1 MSTVP
6 NDVAGQYRPAIVN
19 KVKLRLVPFL
29 ALLYVIAFI
38 DRANVGYAAL
48 DMNADLGISQ
58 AQFGLIAG
66 LFSIGYFV
74 FEVPSNMLMRK
85 VGARRWIARILFS
98 WGAVA
103 VATGFVHN
111 FTQLAIARV
120 ILGVAEAGFFPCVIL
135 YLSYWFP
142 ERERARVV
150 AQFMVA
156 LPVATLIAG
165 PLSGLILDHVHWFGV
180 SGWRW
185 VFIIEGL
192 PAVLLGLVTLFLLT
206 DTPQQAKWLSADD
219 KAWLTATLEAENA
232 AKTARNQRTGF
243 WRSLAGWR
251 TLALALIY
259 YSKSVAI
266 YVLAFFTP
274 QIISGLEDNLSNTMV
289 GVLSALPYGV
299 AAMFMVWWA
308 RRSDR
313 TRERRWHVALP
324 LFVAAA
330 GLCAMPLADNSITLS
345 LLLLTVVTVAVY
357 ATYGPFW
364 SLPSLFMT
372 GSAAAVGMASI
383 NSIANLGGFVG
394 PYGFGAL
401 QSATGGNN
409 LGLALVAAVLIISG
423 LLVVRLR
430 FVRDAEATLRA
441 PVDTGHDRTPT
452 PATAADTSR

>member
-1 MSTVP
+1 MSIHP
-6 NDVAGQYRPAIVN
+6 NDVAGQYRPTVVN
-19 KVKLRLVPFL
+19 KIKMRLVPFL

-48 DMNADLGISQ
+48 EMNDDLGITS

-66 LFSIGYFV
+66 LFSVGYFL

-103 VATGFVHN
+103 VATGFVHD
-111 FTQLAIARV
+111 FTQLAAARV
-120 ILGVAEAGFFPCVIL
+120 VLGIAEAGFFPCVIL
-135 YLSYWFP
+135 YLSQWFP

-165 PLSGLILDHVHWFGV
+165 PLSGVILDHVHWLGV
-180 SGWRW
+180 ASWRW
-185 VFIIEGL
+185 VFILEGI
-192 PAVLLGLVTLFLLT
+192 PAVVLGFVTLFLLT
-206 DTPQQAKWLSADD
+206 DSPQSARWLDSDE
-219 KAWLTATLEAENA
+219 KEWLTRTLEAENA
-232 AKTARNQRTGF
+232 AKEARHRQPGF

-274 QIISGLEDNLSNTMV
+274 QIVEGMQDSLSHTAV
-289 GVLSALPYGV
+289 GVLSALPYAV
-299 AAMFMVWWA
+299 AAVFMVWWA

-324 LFVAAA
+324 LFTAAT
-330 GLCAMPLADNSITLS
+330 GLCAMALVQDSLVLS
-345 LLLLTVVTVAVY
+345 LLLLTVITVAVY

-372 GSAAAVGMASI
+372 GPAAAVGMASI

-401 QSATGGNN
+401 EDATGNVYS
-409 LGLALVAAVLIISG
+409 GLAVVAAVLVVSG

-430 FVRDAEATLRA
+430 FVREAEATARSTSA
-441 PVDTGHDRTPT
+441 PIP
-452 PATAADTSR
+452 ADTAKTTADNAV

>member
-1 MSTVP
+1 MSIHP
-6 NDVAGQYRPAIVN
+6 NDVAGQYRPAVVN
-19 KVKLRLVPFL
+19 KIKIRLVPFL

-48 DMNADLGISQ
+48 EMNADLGITST
-58 AQFGLIAG
+58 QFGLIAG

-85 VGARRWIARILFS
+85 VGARRWIARILVS

-111 FTQLAIARV
+111 FTQLAAVRV
-120 ILGVAEAGFFPCVIL
+120 ILGIAEAGFFPCVIL
-135 YLSYWFP
+135 YLSQWFP

-165 PLSGLILDHVHWFGV
+165 PLSGLILDHVHWLGV
-180 SGWRW
+180 SSWRW
-185 VFIIEGL
+185 VFILEGV
-192 PAVLLGLVTLFLLT
+192 PAVLLGLATLFLLT
-206 DTPQQAKWLSADD
+206 DSPQSAR
-219 KAWLTATLEAENA
+219 WLTADEKQWLSRTLEKENA
-232 AKTARNQRTGF
+232 AKEARHRQVGF

-274 QIISGLEDNLSNTMV
+274 QIVNGLQDSLSNTSV
-289 GVLSALPYGV
+289 GLLSALPYAV
-299 AAMFMVWWA
+299 AAVFMVWWA

-313 TRERRWHVALP
+313 LRERRWHVAIP
-324 LFVAAA
+324 LFIAAA
-330 GLCAMPLADNSITLS
+330 GLCAMVLVEDSLVLS
-345 LLLLTVVTVAVY
+345 LLLLTVITVAVY

-401 QSATGGNN
+401 ESATGSIYT
-409 LGLALVAAVLIISG
+409 GLAIVAAVLVVSG

-430 FVRDAEATLRA
+430 FVREAEATVRSASA
-441 PVDTGHDRTPT
+441 PDRTGLPK
-452 PATAADTSR
+452 ATAHDAA

>member
-6 NDVAGQYRPAIVN
+6 NDVAGQYRPAVVN
-19 KVKLRLVPFL
+19 KIKIRLVPFL
-29 ALLYVIAFI
+29 ALLYIIAFI

-48 DMNADLGISQ
+48 DMNADLGITQ
-58 AQFGLIAG
+58 TQFGLVAG

-120 ILGVAEAGFFPCVIL
+120 VLGIAEAGFFPCVIL

-165 PLSGLILDHVHWFGV
+165 PVSGLILDHVHWFGV
-180 SGWRW
+180 SSWRW

-192 PAVLLGLVTLFLLT
+192 PAVLLGLATLFLLV
-206 DTPQQAKWLSADD
+206 DSPQKAKWLSSDD
-219 KAWLTATLEAENA
+219 KAWLAATLDAENA
-232 AKTARNQRTGF
+232 AKAARSEHAGF

-274 QIISGLEDNLSNTMV
+274 QIVSGLEKNLSNTMV

-299 AAMFMVWWA
+299 AAVFMVWWA

-330 GLCAMPLADNSITLS
+330 GLCAMPLAGNSITLS

-401 QSATGGNN
+401 QGATGGNT
-409 LGLALVAAVLIISG
+409 LGLALVAVVLVVSAF
-423 LLVVRLR
+423 LVVRLR
-430 FVRDAEATLRA
+430 FVRDAEAALRTNA
-441 PVDTGHDRTPT
+441 RAQPTPT
-452 PATAADTSR
+452 TSTADTSR

>member
-1 MSTVP
+1 MSIHP
-6 NDVAGQYRPAIVN
+6 NDVAGQYRPTVVN
-19 KVKLRLVPFL
+19 KIKMRLVPFL

-48 DMNADLGISQ
+48 EMNDDLGITS

-66 LFSIGYFV
+66 LFSVGYFL

-103 VATGFVHN
+103 VATGFVHD
-111 FTQLAIARV
+111 FTQLAAARV
-120 ILGVAEAGFFPCVIL
+120 ILGIAEAGFFPCVIL
-135 YLSYWFP
+135 YLSQWFP

-165 PLSGLILDHVHWFGV
+165 PLSGVILDHVHWLGV
-180 SGWRW
+180 ASWRW
-185 VFIIEGL
+185 VFILEGI
-192 PAVLLGLVTLFLLT
+192 PAVLLGFVTLFLLT
-206 DTPQQAKWLSADD
+206 DSPQSARWLDSDE
-219 KAWLTATLEAENA
+219 KEWLTRTLEAENA
-232 AKTARNQRTGF
+232 AKEARHRQPGF

-274 QIISGLEDNLSNTMV
+274 QIVEGMQDSLSHTAV
-289 GVLSALPYGV
+289 GVLSALPYAF
-299 AAMFMVWWA
+299 AAVFMVWWA

-324 LFVAAA
+324 LFTAAA
-330 GLCAMPLADNSITLS
+330 GLCAMALVQDSLVLS
-345 LLLLTVVTVAVY
+345 LLLLTVITVAVY

-372 GSAAAVGMASI
+372 GPAAAVGMASI

-401 QSATGGNN
+401 EDATGNVYS
-409 LGLALVAAVLIISG
+409 GLAVVAAILVVSG

-430 FVRDAEATLRA
+430 FVREAEATARSTSA
-441 PVDTGHDRTPT
+441 PV
-452 PATAADTSR
+452 PAGTAKTTTDNAV

>member
-1 MSTVP
+1 MSTSTA
-6 NDVAGQYRPAIVN
+6 VAPPPYRKATIT
-19 KVKLRLVPFL
+19 KIKLRILPFL

-48 DMNADLGISQ
+48 EMNDDLGISSTE
-58 AQFGLIAG
+58 FGLIAG
-66 LFSIGYFV
+66 LFSIGYFL

-103 VATGFVHN
+103 VLTGFVQSVP
-111 FTQLAIARV
+111 QLAAART
-120 ILGVAEAGFFPCVIL
+120 ILGIAEAGFFPCVIL

-156 LPVATLIAG
+156 LPIATLIAG
-165 PLSGLILDHVHWFGV
+165 PLSGLILDHVHWLGV
-180 SGWRW
+180 ESWRW
-185 VFIIEGL
+185 VFILQGA
-192 PAVLLGLVTLFLLT
+192 PAVLLGLVTLFVLV
-206 DTPQQAKWLSADD
+206 DSPAKARWLAPDE
-219 KAWLTATLEAENA
+219 KAWLTGVLEAENA
-232 AKTARNQRTGF
+232 EKKARHGHVGF

-274 QIISGLEDNLSNTMV
+274 QIIDGLTANLSNTSV
-289 GVLSALPYGV
+289 GILSSLPYGV
-299 AAMFMVWWA
+299 AAVFMVWWA
-308 RRSDR
+308 RHSDR
-313 TRERRWHVALP
+313 TGERRWHVALP
-324 LFVAAA
+324 LFAAA
-330 GLCAMPLADNSITLS
+330 FGLCAMVLAQDSVVAS
-345 LLLLTVVTVAVY
+345 LLLLTLITVAVY

-372 GSAAAVGMASI
+372 GTAAAVGMASI

-394 PYGFGAL
+394 PFGFGWL
-401 QSATGGNN
+401 EDATGSIYT
-409 LGLALVAAVLIISG
+409 GLAIVAAVLVISG

-430 FVRDAEATLRA
+430 FVREAESAAREIEQHALAGATNR
-441 PVDTGHDRTPT
+441 
-452 PATAADTSR
+452 